1 VDRLLND
8 IMKTRGSAPGGDCPD
23 AEKLSAW
30 ADGTLYG
37 ADADG
42 IEAHLADC
50 ERCQA
55 VLTAFA
61 ATEPA
66 VEPAVVTE
74 AAAEEA
80 APVVVP
86 FTPRPTV
93 ASWAIPL
100 VIGAA
105 AASLIL
111 YVTWPKP
118 PVIAIPATSIARV
131 TPVDQAPATTPATTP
146 VIGPAPKAGA
156 PVATSAPKP
165 ARTLAKASEPTST
178 PVVMAPPPAITLTPT
193 PTASPSATPS
203 PTPAAAATADLRV
216 GRITPTNSGLMQ
228 TSARSD
234 RNALSFITPLPD
246 GGVEFGPTTD
256 PVADVTLTPTR
267 QGEASRS
274 PLKNI
279 RWRVMLSGIVQKTI
293 DGGTTWTRIVLDP
306 AVVVTTGA
314 SPSAA
319 VCWLVGKAGAV
330 LRSTDGGATFTRVA
344 APVPADLVSIT
355 ATDARTATVSTAD
368 GRHLTTSDGGQTWRQ

>member
-1 VDRLLND
+1 
-8 IMKTRGSAPGGDCPD
+8 
-23 AEKLSAW
+23 
-30 ADGTLYG
+30 
-37 ADADG
+37 
-42 IEAHLADC
+42 
-50 ERCQA
+50 
-55 VLTAFA
+55 
-61 ATEPA
+61 
-66 VEPAVVTE
+66 
-74 AAAEEA
+74 
-80 APVVVP
+80 
-86 FTPRPTV
+86 
-93 ASWAIPL
+93 
-100 VIGAA
+100 
-105 AASLIL
+105 
-111 YVTWPKP
+111 
-118 PVIAIPATSIARV
+118 
-131 TPVDQAPATTPATTP
+131 
-146 VIGPAPKAGA
+146 
-156 PVATSAPKP
+156 
-165 ARTLAKASEPTST
+165 
-178 PVVMAPPPAITLTPT
+178 
-193 PTASPSATPS
+193 
-203 PTPAAAATADLRV
+203 V